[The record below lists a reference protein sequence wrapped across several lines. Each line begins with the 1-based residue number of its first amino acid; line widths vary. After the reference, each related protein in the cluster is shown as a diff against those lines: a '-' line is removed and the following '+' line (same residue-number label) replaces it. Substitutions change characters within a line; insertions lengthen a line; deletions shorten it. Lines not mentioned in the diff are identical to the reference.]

1 MSAFMDFR
9 CEGCGRRF
17 GQLVKGETK
26 VVLCPKCGREIDLV
40 AFSKMIDEA
49 KRSIL
54 DRAPEDGGRLRAR
67 SKRGTAAEAESDTSK
82 HDEAAGD

>member
-17 GQLVKGETK
+17 GQLVRAETK

-40 AFSKMIDEA
+40 ALNEIIEEA
-49 KRSIL
+49 RRSIL
-54 DRAPEDGGRLRAR
+54 DIVPRATRAKQKGNRQKPGEDSGKHGE
-67 SKRGTAAEAESDTSK
+67 EAGS
-82 HDEAAGD
+82 

>member
-1 MSAFMDFR
+1 MDFR

-40 AFSKMIDEA
+40 ALNEIIEEA
-49 KRSIL
+49 RRSIL
-54 DRAPEDGGRLRAR
+54 DRTPEDGGRLRAR
-67 SKRGTAAEAESDTSK
+67 SKRGTAATTEIDTSK